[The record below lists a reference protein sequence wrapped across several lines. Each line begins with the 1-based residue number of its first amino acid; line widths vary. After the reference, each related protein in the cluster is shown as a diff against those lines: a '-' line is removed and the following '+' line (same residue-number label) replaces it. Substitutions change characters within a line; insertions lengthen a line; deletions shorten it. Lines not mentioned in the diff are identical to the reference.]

1 MGRIENMISETKLGE
16 ILNKRD
22 RDRAKN
28 TILWIVG
35 IIAAV
40 AAIAGIAYAVYR
52 FLTPDYLGNFEE
64 DLDDDFED
72 EFFEDEDL

>member
-40 AAIAGIAYAVYR
+40 AANAGIAYAVYR

>member
-40 AAIAGIAYAVYR
+40 VAIAGIAYAVYR